1 MTGLQVV
8 CSVIYMDTNGSQRPV
23 SPFVK
28 PAGASD
34 AETRKAAAKWRKTPE
49 GIAFELALQIYADAQ
64 RAQVQ
69 SEITPEQRAQAD
81 AQEAAEQ
88 ARYNRCRRAGRGFY
102 MVNN

>member
-1 MTGLQVV
+1 M
-8 CSVIYMDTNGSQRPV
+8 
-23 SPFVK
+23 

-49 GIAFELALQIYADAQ
+49 GIAFELALQTYADAL
-64 RAQVQ
+64 REQVQ

-88 ARYNRCRRAGRGFY
+88 ARYNRCRAAGRRFY
-102 MVNN
+102 VVNN